1 VRGAVAPGFDV
12 VREAFERLLADGVE
26 SGAAG
31 AAFHEGRMPS
41 HDLARAYATT
51 RIGDYDRA
59 LSFEASLL
67 AALGA

>member
-1 VRGAVAPGFDV
+1 
-12 VREAFERLLADGVE
+12 
-26 SGAAG
+26 
-31 AAFHEGRMPS
+31 MPS